1 MKKSRAVLSFVL
13 AQALI
18 LNYVPISVNAE
29 DEIDSDD
36 NAIAEYSE
44 EYEPEEIVD
53 DQEIYV
59 IGEVEEKREESIKHF
74 RMSDGSFV
82 AAQYAE
88 PIHFQDTDGVW
99 HDIDNTLIE
108 NNGRY
113 VSVNGDVIKS
123 FAASL
128 ADDDLFSIS
137 YKDYSIGMTY
147 IVPVNDIPVISEEPQ
162 TENSDMVKR
171 RFCHIFI

>member
-44 EYEPEEIVD
+44 EYEPEETAD

-59 IGEVEEKREESIKHF
+59 IGEVEENREESVKNLIKKKI
-74 RMSDGSFV
+74 RAIQKWLRV
-82 AAQYAE
+82 Q
-88 PIHFQDTDGVW
+88 
-99 HDIDNTLIE
+99 
-108 NNGRY
+108 
-113 VSVNGDVIKS
+113 
-123 FAASL
+123 
-128 ADDDLFSIS
+128 
-137 YKDYSIGMTY
+137 
-147 IVPVNDIPVISEEPQ
+147 
-162 TENSDMVKR
+162 
-171 RFCHIFI
+171 